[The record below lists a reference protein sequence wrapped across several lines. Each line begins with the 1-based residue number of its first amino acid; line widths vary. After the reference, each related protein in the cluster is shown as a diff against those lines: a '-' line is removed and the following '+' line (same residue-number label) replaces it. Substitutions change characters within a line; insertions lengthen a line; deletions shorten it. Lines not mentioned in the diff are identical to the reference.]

1 MGFTKKHLFLITFF
15 LTIFARCFTW
25 YETTSIPFTFMYV
38 AFIVFWS
45 FMLIFDNSKELINI
59 KRPAG
64 FIIIMLFLY
73 SVIWGLYNIK
83 DLDRTDTLNVMFRS
97 ILMLLFV
104 FISSF
109 WIKRLN
115 CLHNAICVGYFAFA
129 SLMILSFLLHI
140 NEIDLKRTF
149 LTYWESSESVRYR
162 VLFGF
167 GFNNIAA
174 EYSMSTILLSI
185 YMIGHISEK
194 KPNRRLKIFIYLL
207 IDLLMLIIIL
217 SNNSRGTLIALFVV
231 LFLWLF
237 TKINKRTTLKVLFRR
252 LLVVVGIA
260 AVAGIV
266 LLSYKNLTIIN
277 VLEKMNRTHFLD
289 NIEAMRRGNK
299 WLMGLGKISGAYFSE
314 RNVLYGVKLNY
325 MEMYYVDVF
334 VTSGI
339 IGCIWSI
346 VIIFI
351 IIQSILIQKRSKLSE
366 WLLIALGYM
375 LFLSFFEGYLFS
387 FSYITSTFFLVIL
400 VSYISIKRPCFEKTK
415 HYKIVKVV
423 DGKEQIT
430 YAKRVS

>member
-25 YETTSIPFTFMYV
+25 HTTTIIPFTFIYV

-45 FMLIFDNSKELINI
+45 FMLIFDNSKEIINF

-73 SVIWGLYNIK
+73 SVIWGLYNIS
-83 DLDRTDTLNVMFRS
+83 DLDTTDTLNVMFRS
-97 ILMLLFV
+97 ILMILFV

-115 CLHNAICVGYFAFA
+115 CLHSAICVGYFALA

-140 NEIDLKRTF
+140 NEIDLKRTL
-149 LTYWESSESVRYR
+149 LTFWEKSETVRYR

-185 YMIGHISEK
+185 YMIGHVNEK
-194 KPNRRLKIFIYLL
+194 KPNRKLKIFIYLL

-217 SNNSRGTLIALFVV
+217 SNNSRGTLIAFFVV

-237 TKINKRTTLKVLFRR
+237 AKINKQASLKVLFRR
-252 LLVVVGIA
+252 LILIGVIVGIA
-260 AVAGIV
+260 GFAF
-266 LLSYKNLTIIN
+266 LSYKNLTLLN
-277 VLEKMNRTHFLD
+277 LFEKMNRTHFLD
-289 NIEAMRRGNK
+289 NIEAMRAGNK
-299 WLMGLGKISGAYFSE
+299 WIMGLGNISGAYFSE
-314 RNVLYGVKLNY
+314 GNMLYGVKLNY
-325 MEMYYVDVF
+325 MEMYYVEVF

-339 IGCIWSI
+339 IGCIWMISLI
-346 VIIFI
+346 LVILVC
-351 IIQSILIQKRSKLSE
+351 ILQQKRSKLSE
-366 WLLIALGYM
+366 WLLIAFGYM
-375 LFLSFFEGYLFS
+375 LFLSLFEGYLFS
-387 FSYITSTFFLVIL
+387 YSYITSTFFLTIIT
-400 VSYISIKRPCFEKTK
+400 SYISIKCPHFKRVK
-415 HYKIVKVV
+415 HYKIVETV
-423 DGKEQIT
+423 DGKEQVK
-430 YAKRVS
+430 YAKRIG